1 MKYRKFIIRAVALLL
16 AVLMGVSVLA
26 VLFNVFSADES
37 LMQTLAQTGN
47 NPNET
52 KWPLYVGV
60 GAVLLIIILVVVPMI
75 SKKK

>member
-1 MKYRKFIIRAVALLL
+1 MKYRKYIIRAVALLL
-16 AVLMGVSVLA
+16 AVLMGVSALA

-37 LMQTLAQTGN
+37 LIEAVAQTGRD
-47 NPNET
+47 PNET